1 MAVRLHRHVYL
12 LVQRVP
18 HLQLVY
24 IVWEHSGQWSKC
36 SLEKILLIGD
46 FLHVLITLWALGDR
60 KWDVWSWSPLLWT
73 TLLLGLTLLV
83 PRAMWHLGIW
93 RYVHTRDAGKINIA
107 AGVPSDRGVSQVKT
121 EWEMRGVKRRGN
133 YCYYFFLFFSFICI
147 RNNLLHCKRE
157 KMKEK

>member
-1 MAVRLHRHVYL
+1 MA
-12 LVQRVP
+12 P
-18 HLQLVY
+18 
-24 IVWEHSGQWSKC
+24 
-36 SLEKILLIGD
+36 LLIGD

-93 RYVHTRDAGKINIA
+93 RYVHTRDAGKVKIA

-121 EWEMRGVKRRGN
+121 E
-133 YCYYFFLFFSFICI
+133 
-147 RNNLLHCKRE
+147 
-157 KMKEK
+157 